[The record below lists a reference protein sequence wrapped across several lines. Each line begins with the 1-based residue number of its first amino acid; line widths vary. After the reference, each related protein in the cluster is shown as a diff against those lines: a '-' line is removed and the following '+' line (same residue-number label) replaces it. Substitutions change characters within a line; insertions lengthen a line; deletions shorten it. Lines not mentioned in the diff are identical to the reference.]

1 MPKSAFDQIRRL
13 AGKAAG
19 DFAMITEGDRIAG
32 GVSGGKD
39 SLTLALVLA
48 ELRRRAPVSYELL
61 PIIIDPGFTGFP
73 SDAVATFLRERGLT
87 AHVERTAINQ
97 VLSEK
102 LRPGTG
108 PCSFCARLRRGVLY
122 TSAWEHGCNKV
133 ALGHHRDDFIET
145 LLLNQFYSGT
155 LAAMSPC
162 MLADNGRQTV
172 IRPFFYVE
180 EELIR
185 RFVREA
191 GITPFEAA
199 CPAKVEDQKRQRVKE
214 LLAQLKGEI
223 PYINESLL
231 NALQNVQMR
240 HLAQRRR

>member
-1 MPKSAFDQIRRL
+1 
-13 AGKAAG
+13 
-19 DFAMITEGDRIAG
+19 
-32 GVSGGKD
+32 
-39 SLTLALVLA
+39 
-48 ELRRRAPVSYELL
+48 
-61 PIIIDPGFTGFP
+61 
-73 SDAVATFLRERGLT
+73 
-87 AHVERTAINQ
+87 
-97 VLSEK
+97 
-102 LRPGTG
+102 
-108 PCSFCARLRRGVLY
+108 
-122 TSAWEHGCNKV
+122 
-133 ALGHHRDDFIET
+133 
-145 LLLNQFYSGT
+145 
-155 LAAMSPC
+155 

-199 CPAKVEDQKRQRVKE
+199 CPAKEEDQKRQRVKE

-231 NALQNVQMR
+231 NALQNVQLR